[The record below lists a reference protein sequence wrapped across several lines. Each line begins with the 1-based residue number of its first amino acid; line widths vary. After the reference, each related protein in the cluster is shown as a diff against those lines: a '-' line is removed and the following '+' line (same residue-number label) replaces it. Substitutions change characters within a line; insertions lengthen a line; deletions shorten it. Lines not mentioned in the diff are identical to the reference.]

1 MCFFVF
7 DEAYILGHSGGSV
20 LIKFCGREHGAA
32 TASRSGRLGF
42 GDSSNESVGVG
53 VDYVELVIQINLHLI
68 KVIFYRSEAEAQ

>member
-32 TASRSGRLGF
+32 TASLSGRLGF

-68 KVIFYRSEAEAQ
+68 NVIFYRSEAEAQ